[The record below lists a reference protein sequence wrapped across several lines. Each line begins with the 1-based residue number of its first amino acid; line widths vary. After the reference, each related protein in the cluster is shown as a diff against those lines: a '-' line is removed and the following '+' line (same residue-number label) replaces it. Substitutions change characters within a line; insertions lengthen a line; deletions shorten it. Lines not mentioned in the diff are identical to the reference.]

1 MTRRTRWVALGLML
15 AIPQL
20 SGCQKQSATKTEHE
34 HPAQVEKIDGS
45 AMSRL
50 TLSEAAMKRLDLQ
63 TGKVTEAP
71 SPRKKEAP
79 QRAVPYG
86 ALIYDPQGKTWVY
99 TSPKPRTFVRQ
110 NIEVDYIEGNL
121 VFLAEGPPTGTEVAT
136 VGVAELY
143 GTEFKVGH

>member
-1 MTRRTRWVALGLML
+1 MDV
-15 AIPQL
+15 
-20 SGCQKQSATKTEHE
+20 
-34 HPAQVEKIDGS
+34 D
-45 AMSRL
+45 
-50 TLSEAAMKRLDLQ
+50 LDLQ